1 MKLIFDLW
9 FYIMIL
15 FIINLMLI
23 LTQRVQNKITIHGFY
38 IQESILKI
46 TWLVNN
52 IYYKIYLTIL

>member
-23 LTQRVQNKITIHGFY
+23 STQRVKIKLQYMIFIFKISKLKLHDWSIIY
-38 IQESILKI
+38 I
-46 TWLVNN
+46 
-52 IYYKIYLTIL
+52 KIYLIF

>member
-23 LTQRVQNKITIHGFY
+23 STQRVNIKLQYMIFIFKISKLKLHDWSIIY
-38 IQESILKI
+38 IKYI
-46 TWLVNN
+46 
-52 IYYKIYLTIL
+52 

>member
-15 FIINLMLI
+15 FIINLDVNI
-23 LTQRVQNKITIHGFY
+23 DSKSQNKITIHGFY

-46 TWLVNN
+46 T
-52 IYYKIYLTIL
+52 